1 MASPWAL
8 HPIAGIGPPH
18 PVCVPASP
26 RSPPT
31 PTPLLPGS
39 RPRADSPQRS
49 RAQQASPG
57 PLALPQVIIHRL
69 LSMFHPRPFVKT
81 RFAPQGAV
89 ACLTAISDFYYTVM
103 FR

>member
-31 PTPLLPGS
+31 PLLPGS
-39 RPRADSPQRS
+39 RPRADSLQRS
-49 RAQQASPG
+49 RAQQASHG

>member
-1 MASPWAL
+1 MAPCPSPA
-8 HPIAGIGPPH
+8 PGPQGRRPAPH
-18 PVCVPASP
+18 PALLPPSGPTPGPGPTLTQGSRVPASQP
-26 RSPPT
+26 RD
-31 PTPLLPGS
+31 PLPS
-39 RPRADSPQRS
+39 
-49 RAQQASPG
+49 
-57 PLALPQVIIHRL
+57 PQVIIHRL